1 MNDELFELQEKLEE
15 MCDHLDIDP
24 HEYTV
29 VRQTELE
36 KLYEAYDKLEA
47 LECYGVDNWEW
58 YGEAMQSLYNDEE
71 DC

>member
-15 MCDHLDIDP
+15 MCNHLDIDS

-29 VRQTELE
+29 VPQTTLE

-47 LECYGVDNWEW
+47 LECYGVDNWEG

-71 DC
+71 DY

>member
-15 MCDHLDIDP
+15 ICDHLDIDS

-36 KLYEAYDKLEA
+36 KLYEAYDKLAA
-47 LECYGVDNWEW
+47 LECYGVDNWEG

-71 DC
+71 DY

>member
-1 MNDELFELQEKLEE
+1 MNDELFELQEKLKE

-36 KLYEAYDKLEA
+36 KLYEACDKLEA
-47 LECYGVDNWEW
+47 LECYGVDNWEG
-58 YGEAMQSLYNDEE
+58 YGDAMQSLYNDEE
-71 DC
+71 DY

>member
-15 MCDHLDIDP
+15 MCDHLDIDSR
-24 HEYTV
+24 EYTV

-47 LECYGVDNWEW
+47 LECYGVDNWEG
-58 YGEAMQSLYNDEE
+58 YGDAMQSLYEDEE
-71 DC
+71 I

>member
-15 MCDHLDIDP
+15 ICAHLDIDS

-47 LECYGVDNWEW
+47 YFF
-58 YGEAMQSLYNDEE
+58 
-71 DC
+71 

>member
-15 MCDHLDIDP
+15 MCDHLDIDSR
-24 HEYTV
+24 EYTV

-47 LECYGVDNWEW
+47 LECYGVDNWEG
-58 YGEAMQSLYNDEE
+58 YGDAMQSLYDDEE
-71 DC
+71 I